1 MRRDFHFRIIK
12 KLSLGWLI
20 LSLSIGGLV
29 AYTEFD
35 RIDASVICLAESNS
49 DQLIATAHQYFHNE
63 TAVNR
68 SHLEA
73 TAKDM
78 ATNHHFVMIEV
89 YDRKKDKIID
99 YAQPQIEGIIDILE
113 RKEHESLMSSRI
125 EYMKILYDNVMY
137 LKLIMP
143 ITDHEDQS
151 ICGYFE
157 GIYQVTDQEL
167 EQVIWRVG
175 WSIIQAV
182 LAISCVIVILYPVI
196 ISLNRDLIKLS
207 GNLAT
212 ANIGILKVLGSAI
225 AKRDSDTNAHNY
237 RVTIYAIRL
246 AETMRLSEKE
256 MQALIKGAFLH
267 DVGKIAIS
275 DAILLKPG
283 KLTPEEFA
291 VMQDHVRHGIDII
304 HSYEWLHDAVEVV
317 ANHHEK
323 YDGSGYPAKL
333 KGREIPKN
341 ARIFAIADVF
351 DALTSRRPYKEP
363 FSYERS
369 TTILQESSGAHF
381 DPELI
386 KAFLRIAPQLYAQ
399 LNSNEDEAELNAML
413 DQLIRHYFI
422 S

>member
-1 MRRDFHFRIIK
+1 
-12 KLSLGWLI
+12 
-20 LSLSIGGLV
+20 
-29 AYTEFD
+29 
-35 RIDASVICLAESNS
+35 
-49 DQLIATAHQYFHNE
+49 
-63 TAVNR
+63 
-68 SHLEA
+68 
-73 TAKDM
+73 
-78 ATNHHFVMIEV
+78 
-89 YDRKKDKIID
+89 
-99 YAQPQIEGIIDILE
+99 
-113 RKEHESLMSSRI
+113 
-125 EYMKILYDNVMY
+125 
-137 LKLIMP
+137 
-143 ITDHEDQS
+143 
-151 ICGYFE
+151 
-157 GIYQVTDQEL
+157 
-167 EQVIWRVG
+167 VIWRVA

-182 LAISCVIVILYPVI
+182 LAISCVIVILYPII

-246 AETMRLSEKE
+246 AETMCLSEEE

-304 HSYEWLHDAVEVV
+304 HSYEWLNDAEDVV

-323 YDGSGYPAKL
+323 YDGSGYPANL
-333 KGREIPKN
+333 KGREIPQN

-386 KAFLRIAPQLYAQ
+386 NAFLRIAPQLYAQ
-399 LNSNEDEAELNAML
+399 LNSNENEAELNAML
-413 DQLIRHYFI
+413 DQLILHYFF